1 MRILIA
7 TNDTPHSTI
16 AMQYGL
22 MLAKRTGAKLTLMHV
37 IRNPDERAMGNAHL
51 KAQSKLARRL
61 GLKADLI
68 LRTGLAAEQI
78 IHLAHEGEQ
87 DLLVLGGG
95 SKESLLRRKIA
106 PTAERVVANAPCP
119 VLIVRGSRK
128 QALNFLILHSGQ
140 EGLSTIQRFLRHAGK
155 LIREKCNVTLLHVM
169 SQMGASYKVEDWEL
183 RAEADELI
191 KKRTLEGKW
200 LKQGIAALKR
210 GRKVRVVPKVRHGLV
225 IDEILKEVEQ
235 GDYDVVVLGSHRK
248 DGWTDILMDD
258 ISKQVI
264 ARVKRPVLIVQGKTS

>member
-7 TNDTPHSTI
+7 TNDTSHSKVAT
-16 AMQYGL
+16 QYGL

-37 IRNPDERAMGNAHL
+37 IRNLDERSIGNARL
-51 KAQSKLARRL
+51 KEQGKLARRL

-68 LRTGLAAEQI
+68 LRTGLPAEQI
-78 IHLAHEGEQ
+78 IHYAHEGEE
-87 DLLVLGGG
+87 DLIVLGGG
-95 SKESLLRRKIA
+95 SRASLLRRTIA

-119 VLIVRGSRK
+119 VLIVRSSRR

-140 EGLSTIQRFLRHAGK
+140 EGLATIERFLGHAGK
-155 LIREKCNVTLLHVM
+155 LIRKKCNVTLLHVM

-191 KKRTLEGKW
+191 RKGTLEGKW
-200 LKQGIAALKR
+200 LKQGMAVLKR
-210 GRKVRVVPKVRHGLV
+210 GRKVQIVPKVRHGLV

-248 DGWTDILMDD
+248 GGWTDILMDD

-264 ARVKRPVLIVQGKTS
+264 ARVKRPVLIVQGKSG